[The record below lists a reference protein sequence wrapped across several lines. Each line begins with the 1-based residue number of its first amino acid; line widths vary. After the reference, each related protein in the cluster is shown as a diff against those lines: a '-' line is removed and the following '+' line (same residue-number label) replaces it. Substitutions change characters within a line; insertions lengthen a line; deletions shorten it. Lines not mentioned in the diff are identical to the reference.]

1 MPTGTDTAFAA
12 RFSPL
17 TLATMVAN
25 QTTLANFIPTASPIN
40 LGMLSDIG
48 RATIYAP
55 DIQDSFYARFMKA
68 PLTRGDAALSA
79 RFGEVASRAY
89 NPAAPDTDL
98 FNASNPS
105 MITNVAKKNLS
116 RQIAVELN
124 DYWIKQFCQTE
135 EMIGDAAAA
144 IMAASNACYR
154 DDMWV
159 AAKAYFSGSV
169 SGALA
174 GQLHT
179 MTANPNEAGF
189 ADEMIETLW
198 DYSQNKFAYKSTAY
212 NPEGF
217 NTKSTNVHIV
227 LKKDAEF
234 PAFKK
239 FYADT
244 FNPEFLK
251 ITPTIDY
258 VDDFATPAGAPAGA
272 GDLLGMVVDDRAF
285 AITPMPDTLTTEAF
299 RNPVRKSTSYF
310 TTYEYAFQKD
320 PFFNIAYIFEHA

>member
-1 MPTGTDTAFAA
+1 MPTGTDTAFTA
-12 RFSPL
+12 RFAPL

-25 QTTLANFIPTASPIN
+25 QTSLANFVPTASPIN

-48 RATIYAP
+48 RATVYAP

-68 PLTRGDAALSA
+68 PLSRGDAAMSA
-79 RFGEVASRAY
+79 RFGEVSSRAY

-98 FNASNPS
+98 FNAANPT
-105 MITNVAKKNLS
+105 MMTNVAKKNLS

-174 GQLHT
+174 GQLKV
-179 MTANPNEAGF
+179 MTANPNESGF

-198 DYSQNKFAYKSTAY
+198 DFAENKFAYKSASY
-212 NPEGF
+212 NVAGF

-320 PFFNIAYIFEHA
+320 PFFNIAYIFEHS

>member
-1 MPTGTDTAFAA
+1 MPTGTDTAFTA
-12 RFSPL
+12 RFAPL

-25 QTTLANFIPTASPIN
+25 QTSLANFVPTASPIN

-48 RATIYAP
+48 RATVYAP

-68 PLTRGDAALSA
+68 PLSRGDAAMSA
-79 RFGEVASRAY
+79 RFGEVTSRAY

-98 FNASNPS
+98 FNAANPS
-105 MITNVAKKNLS
+105 MMTNVAKKNLS

-174 GQLHT
+174 GQLKV

-198 DYSQNKFAYKSTAY
+198 DFAENKFAYKSTSY
-212 NPEGF
+212 NAAGF

-320 PFFNIAYIFEHA
+320 PFFNIAYIFEHS

>member
-1 MPTGTDTAFAA
+1 MPTGTDTAFTA
-12 RFSPL
+12 RFAPL

-25 QTTLANFIPTASPIN
+25 QTSLANFVPTASPIN

-48 RATIYAP
+48 RATVYAP

-68 PLTRGDAALSA
+68 PLSRGDAAMSA

-98 FNASNPS
+98 FNAANPS
-105 MITNVAKKNLS
+105 MMTNVAKKNLS

-174 GQLHT
+174 GQLKT

-198 DYSQNKFAYKSTAY
+198 DFAENKFAYKSASY
-212 NPEGF
+212 NAAGF

-320 PFFNIAYIFEHA
+320 PFFNIAYIFEHS

>member
-1 MPTGTDTAFAA
+1 MPTSTDAQFTA

-25 QTTLANFIPTASPIN
+25 QTTLANFVPTASPIN

-68 PLTRGDAALSA
+68 PLSRGDAAMSA
-79 RFGEVASRAY
+79 RFTEVTSRAY

-98 FNASNPS
+98 FNAQNPS
-105 MITNVAKKNLS
+105 MISNVAKKNLS

-135 EMIGDAAAA
+135 EMIGDAASA

-159 AAKAYFSGSV
+159 AAKAYFSGST
-169 SGALA
+169 SSAPA
-174 GQLHT
+174 GSLKV
-179 MTANPNEAGF
+179 MTANPNESGF

-198 DYSQNKFAYKSTAY
+198 DFAENKFAYKSTSY
-212 NPEGF
+212 NPAGY
-217 NTKSTNVHIV
+217 NTKSSNVHIV
-227 LKKDAEF
+227 LKKNAEF

-251 ITPTIDY
+251 IAPTIDY
-258 VDDFATPAGAPAGA
+258 VDDFATPAGAPTGA

-320 PFFNIAYIFEHA
+320 PFFNIAYIFEHS

>member
-1 MPTGTDTAFAA
+1 
-12 RFSPL
+12 
-17 TLATMVAN
+17 MVAN
-25 QTTLANFIPTASPIN
+25 QTSLANFVPTASPIN

-48 RATIYAP
+48 RATVYAP

-68 PLTRGDAALSA
+68 PLSRGDAAMSA

-98 FNASNPS
+98 FNAANPS
-105 MITNVAKKNLS
+105 MMTNVAKKNLS

-174 GQLHT
+174 GQLKT

-198 DYSQNKFAYKSTAY
+198 DFAENKFAYKSTSY
-212 NPEGF
+212 NAAGF

-320 PFFNIAYIFEHA
+320 PFFNIAYIFEHS

>member
-1 MPTGTDTAFAA
+1 MPTGTDTAFTA
-12 RFSPL
+12 RFAPL

-25 QTTLANFIPTASPIN
+25 QTSLANFVPTASPIN

-48 RATIYAP
+48 RATVYAP

-68 PLTRGDAALSA
+68 PLSRGDAAMSA

-98 FNASNPS
+98 FNAANPS
-105 MITNVAKKNLS
+105 MMTNVAKKNLS

-174 GQLHT
+174 GQLKT

-198 DYSQNKFAYKSTAY
+198 DFAENKFAYKSTSY
-212 NPEGF
+212 NAAGF

-320 PFFNIAYIFEHA
+320 PFFNIAYIFEHS

>member
-1 MPTGTDTAFAA
+1 MPTGPDTAFTA
-12 RFSPL
+12 RFAPL

-25 QTTLANFIPTASPIN
+25 QTSLANFVPTASPIN

-48 RATIYAP
+48 RATVYAP

-68 PLTRGDAALSA
+68 PLSRGDAAMSA

-98 FNASNPS
+98 FNAANPS
-105 MITNVAKKNLS
+105 MMTNVAKKNLS

-174 GQLHT
+174 GQLKT

-198 DYSQNKFAYKSTAY
+198 DFAENKFAYKSTSY
-212 NPEGF
+212 NAAGF

-320 PFFNIAYIFEHA
+320 PFFNIAYIFEHS